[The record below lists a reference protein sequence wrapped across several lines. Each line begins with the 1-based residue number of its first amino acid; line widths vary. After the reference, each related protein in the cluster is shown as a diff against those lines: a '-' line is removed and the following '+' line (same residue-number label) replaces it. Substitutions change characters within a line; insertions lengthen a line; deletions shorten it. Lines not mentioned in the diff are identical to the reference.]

1 MNNFFG
7 QCLQGDC
14 CLENLYSLH
23 IHVIRPRRQK
33 NNKVVGSIK
42 NMRRSNKVLFLKVL
56 GYRKVRSFKG
66 TLDQFKCVT
75 IETRYHVSIAE
86 LLIRNL

>member
-42 NMRRSNKVLFLKVL
+42 NNEEIKQGFVFE
-56 GYRKVRSFKG
+56 G
-66 TLDQFKCVT
+66 
-75 IETRYHVSIAE
+75 
-86 LLIRNL
+86 IRLQEGKKF

>member
-1 MNNFFG
+1 MTVVWKISIVSIFMSS
-7 QCLQGDC
+7 DH
-14 CLENLYSLH
+14 EDRKTIRSLALLK
-23 IHVIRPRRQK
+23 I
-33 NNKVVGSIK
+33 
-42 NMRRSNKVLFLKVL
+42 MRRSNKVLFLKVL

-66 TLDQFKCVT
+66 TIDQFKCVT

>member
-1 MNNFFG
+1 MTVVWKISIVSIFMSS
-7 QCLQGDC
+7 DH
-14 CLENLYSLH
+14 EDRKTIRSLALLK
-23 IHVIRPRRQK
+23 I
-33 NNKVVGSIK
+33 
-42 NMRRSNKVLFLKVL
+42 MRRSNKVLFLKVL

-75 IETRYHVSIAE
+75 IETRYPMSIAE